1 MDWSNIELRLFT
13 ADSSV
18 AEGSVC
24 LPSDNRL
31 HHLKIKQQQDKWLL
45 TENPLKGQVTF
56 KITHK

>member
-24 LPSDNRL
+24 FPSDNRL